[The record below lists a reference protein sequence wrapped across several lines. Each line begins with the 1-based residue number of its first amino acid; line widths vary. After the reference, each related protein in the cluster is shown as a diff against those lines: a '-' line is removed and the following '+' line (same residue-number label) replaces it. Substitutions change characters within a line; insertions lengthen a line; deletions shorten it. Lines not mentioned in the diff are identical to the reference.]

1 VQLIPPEFRGRV
13 FSYRMGI
20 TSLIVG
26 VMGFVYGAF
35 IGIAPVETGLVIAFL
50 MGMSGAVW
58 TAIIATKR
66 LKADTST
73 HL

>member
-1 VQLIPPEFRGRV
+1 MIPPEFRGRV

-20 TSLIVG
+20 TNLIVG
-26 VMGFVYGAF
+26 VMPFIYGTF

-50 MGMSGAVW
+50 MRVFGAVW
-58 TAIIATKR
+58 TAIIATER
-66 LKADTST
+66 LKTDTST

>member
-1 VQLIPPEFRGRV
+1 MIPPEFRGRV

-20 TSLIVG
+20 TNLIVG
-26 VMGFVYGAF
+26 VMPFIYGTF

-50 MGMSGAVW
+50 MGMPGAVW
-58 TAIIATKR
+58 AAIIATKR
-66 LKADTST
+66 LKADVST